1 MSKITNLILTSKQLK
16 VFQLISLL
24 FLVNLASCATSGN
37 RYLQLPNQV
46 HKFEKW
52 TDLQVEDQTPIGS
65 EVTVHFDGG
74 SEKLYKRTSTYSA
87 NSYKFTKKFSS
98 KSEFDDVYFE
108 VPEQILRPMFDS
120 YPYILYTYNGLAYDK
135 DNTAG
140 REITKDEMY
149 KYPIRIVP
157 EGIVFGKKIF
167 PFSDYEPSK
176 YNVRKTIII
185 DNGMEIT
192 DYFSFKVDFSY
203 QEFDQNEPF
212 RTGSISLSF
221 DPENPSAQ
229 SLALPDSFQLINFKR
244 GLDFLEIH
252 KRNVES
258 YKKTGK
264 FLNKSEQ
271 RALGSS
277 ATFKIHKP
285 FPCGTIFQISHD
297 PCD

>member
-1 MSKITNLILTSKQLK
+1 MFKIINLILTSKHLK

-24 FLVNLASCATSGN
+24 LLVNLASCATSGN

-65 EVTVHFDGG
+65 EVTVHFEGG
-74 SEKLYKRTSTYSA
+74 REKLYKRTSTYSA
-87 NSYKFTKKFSS
+87 SSYKFTKKFSS

-135 DNTAG
+135 DNPTG

-167 PFSDYEPSK
+167 PFTEYEPSA
-176 YNVRKTIII
+176 YNVRKTITI
-185 DNGMEIT
+185 NSGSQAK

-212 RTGSISLSF
+212 QTGSMYLSF
-221 DPENPSAQ
+221 DPENHGVR
-229 SLALPDSFQLINFKR
+229 SLSLPDSFQLINFKM
-244 GLDFLEIH
+244 GLDIAELS
-252 KRNVES
+252 KRDLES
-258 YKKTGK
+258 YKKSGK
-264 FLNKSEQ
+264 FLSKSEW
-271 RALGSS
+271 RALSSS
-277 ATFKIHKP
+277 ATFKIQKP
-285 FPCGTIFQISHD
+285 FPCGTKLQLSHD
-297 PCD
+297 PCY